1 MAFCKQCGKQLKGN
15 ESFCTNCGAPINN
28 QQPAQ
33 AQYQQPAQPYG
44 QPNQSQYQ
52 QPDQPYGQPN
62 QAQYQQPAQPYGQPN
77 QAQYQQPDQPYG
89 QPNQGQY
96 QQPAQP
102 YGQPNQGQ
110 YQQNYQLQQY
120 YAGDADIQQNK
131 NIAWL
136 SYMGILF
143 LIPMLARKYSDFCQ
157 YHVKQGATL
166 FCLYLVYTIAN
177 RIFLAI
183 VGAILPGSVYS
194 LFSFLFS
201 LIGLAFFVV
210 AILGIVNAAGGRKK
224 PLPIVG
230 EIDLI
235 AKLLDKYYQKQ

>member
-1 MAFCKQCGKQLKGN
+1 MAFCKYCGKELSGR
-15 ESFCTNCGAPINN
+15 ESFCTNCGGPVNK

-33 AQYQQPAQPYG
+33 TGSQPAQGQYQQP
-44 QPNQSQYQ
+44 N
-52 QPDQPYGQPN
+52 
-62 QAQYQQPAQPYGQPN
+62 
-77 QAQYQQPDQPYG
+77 QPYG

-96 QQPAQP
+96 QQPNQPYGQPNQGQYQQPGQPGQGQYQQPNQPYGQGQYQQPYQP

-110 YQQNYQLQQY
+110 YQQNYQPQQY
-120 YAGDADIQQNK
+120 YSGDADIQQNK

-177 RIFLAI
+177 RIFLVI
-183 VGAILPGSVYS
+183 VDAILPVSVYS
-194 LFSFLFS
+194 LFSWLFS

-235 AKLLDKYYQKQ
+235 AKLLDKYYQKP